1 MSGDEGNMVKLLI
14 VVVVG
19 LLVISAQRKALLD
32 ARGDGNFS
40 ADALDAALT
49 VLDADQ
55 ISLEPKGAP
64 TNHDQPATRP
74 IIMKYVIVH
83 KS

>member
-1 MSGDEGNMVKLLI
+1 MSGDEGNMVELLI

-19 LLVISAQRKALLD
+19 LLVIPAQWKALLD
-32 ARGDGNFS
+32 ARGGGNFS
-40 ADALDAALT
+40 ADALDAALA